1 MSKKTL
7 SNHPAHVQRLC
18 FPEAEKV
25 QEWLAMLLDAYFIT
39 DKGVAKGIR
48 LMEQNGN
55 RLACAKG
62 CCTCCTTHRSIPAY
76 PLELVGITW
85 YATEKICGPV
95 RNQLQSRLGEH
106 EAGDPCAF
114 LIDGSCSIHP
124 MRPMAC
130 RQFNVFNQVCAEG
143 EDAYYTRRHD
153 VLTPIKKYT
162 EEAFYIMLPFYGV
175 KNKAQRRKI
184 VKKGLIHAVAQD
196 MQTCNW
202 KTLAAKMT
210 EYDIKNPA

>member
-1 MSKKTL
+1 MKNKTL
-7 SNHPAHVQRLC
+7 PNQPVRVQRLS

-25 QEWLAMLLDAYFIT
+25 QAWLAMLLDAYYTT
-39 DKGVAKGIR
+39 DKGVAQGIL
-48 LMEQNGN
+48 LMEQKGN

-62 CCTCCTTHRSIPAY
+62 CCSCCTTHRSIPAY
-76 PLELVGITW
+76 PLELVGISW
-85 YATEKICGPV
+85 YATEKVFGPP
-95 RNQLQSRLGEH
+95 RDELRRRLANH
-106 EAGDPCAF
+106 EAGDACAF
-114 LIDGSCSIHP
+114 LVDGICSIHA

-175 KNKAQRRKI
+175 KNKAERRKI

-196 MQTCNW
+196 MQALNW
-202 KTLAAKMT
+202 GSLAAKMT
-210 EYDIKNPA
+210 EFDIRNR